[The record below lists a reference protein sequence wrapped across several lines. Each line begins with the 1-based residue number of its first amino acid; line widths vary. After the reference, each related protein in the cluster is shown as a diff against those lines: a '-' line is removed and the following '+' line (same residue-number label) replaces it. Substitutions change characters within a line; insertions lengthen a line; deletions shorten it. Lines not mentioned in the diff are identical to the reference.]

1 MCPFVP
7 RVKHNPCLM
16 PGQSHC
22 SHTESHSTPAPALEQ
37 LARWCHLK
45 LSAVSVVNHRLD
57 QQLSRT
63 AGALTALSSPAQS
76 IRRVG
81 WRQKKYMAFQVCRRS
96 PMSSLWINTDWLLFP
111 KDKKPCWLALM
122 KNTGTIWLLT
132 FIFFL
137 LFLWTKTDQKM
148 SETHVA
154 VCTEHKAY
162 WFGYSNNVLF
172 SSKASYR
179 NPESRVIVKE
189 RLLWQDVWII
199 ETWKK
204 EQKVHLDGLYNSYIT
219 RLNCLRISYCLL

>member
-57 QQLSRT
+57 QQLSGT

-76 IRRVG
+76 IRRMG
-81 WRQKKYMAFQVCRRS
+81 WSYWLTLIPKGQKTLLVSSHEKYRDYLVTNIYF
-96 PMSSLWINTDWLLFP
+96 L
-111 KDKKPCWLALM
+111 
-122 KNTGTIWLLT
+122 
-132 FIFFL
+132 L
-137 LFLWTKTDQKM
+137 LFLGTKTDQKM
-148 SETHVA
+148 SETHVIMW
-154 VCTEHKAY
+154 TEHKTY

-199 ETWKK
+199 QTWKK

-219 RLNCLRISYCLL
+219 RLNLSKNKLLLVIELTS